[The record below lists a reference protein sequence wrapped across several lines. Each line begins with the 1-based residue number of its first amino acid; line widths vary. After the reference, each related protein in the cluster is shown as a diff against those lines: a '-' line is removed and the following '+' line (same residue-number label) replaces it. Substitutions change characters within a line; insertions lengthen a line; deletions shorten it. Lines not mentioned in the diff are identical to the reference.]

1 MSTIEGHRI
10 LKAKTAKKQLITLA
24 VSAPIIFWL
33 VSLFS

>member
-1 MSTIEGHRI
+1 MSTIEGYRI
-10 LKAKTAKKQLITLA
+10 AKAKLAKRQFITLA